1 MPHLPTPRRTLVRL
15 ADNWVVTF
23 YLLYATGVSSGS
35 WIFYAIFHVLKY
47 GEMTTQFI
55 MSAVMFAVEIAMIAA
70 TIYSFRNVKFELSY
84 KSLGLLGGG
93 CIGYIAF
100 HIFKVLFHASL
111 NEKMVGQVSG
121 AAFMR
126 YNNIIRITSP
136 IFSMITTVGATVIL
150 IYIFA
155 FFREWRAKNK

>member
-1 MPHLPTPRRTLVRL
+1 M
-15 ADNWVVTF
+15 TF